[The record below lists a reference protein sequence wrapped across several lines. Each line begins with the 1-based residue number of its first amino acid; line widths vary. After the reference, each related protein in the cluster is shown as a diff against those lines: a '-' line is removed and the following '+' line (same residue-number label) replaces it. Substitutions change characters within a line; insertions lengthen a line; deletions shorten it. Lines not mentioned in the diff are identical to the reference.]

1 MRPLEGGGKT
11 LNGEST
17 AADPLPQARLQGRR
31 ILLIAY
37 TYPPMPT
44 VGANRTDA
52 MARHLRLLGHDVTV
66 LTTAAFGRRRDLRDE
81 RGVVRVPDL
90 TSSVWLRRLLRR
102 PALLPQEDSPAGSRP
117 DNPEVTPLPGLLAR
131 FFVPDPML
139 PAWALAA
146 LVVAIRLVRRRRI
159 ECVITSS
166 PYESVHLLG
175 LALRRLG
182 PAWVADFR
190 DGWQFNDWR
199 PPFPA
204 AAQRR
209 LDGALERAVMCSAD
223 RVVAATPAIADD
235 ARVRFG
241 VDATCIRNG
250 VDAWRHRELPAPRL
264 PVLPSDAVTLAH
276 VGSLLSG
283 GPKDPR
289 PLLEGF
295 RRLRASDPDLASRLH
310 LLFVGRLEA
319 VDREALAD
327 SLLGNQV
334 LLLGE
339 RSHAES
345 LAIQRK
351 VDGLAL
357 ILDPGS
363 PALTGKLSEYLHA
376 GRPII
381 AIADA
386 DVAAVVRETGTGVSA
401 DPRDPDAIAI
411 QLRRLVTGELAAS
424 YKPEGLEAY
433 AYPMPAQLMA
443 AEVER
448 AIAEK
453 RSARTR

>member
-1 MRPLEGGGKT
+1 MEEGCRTLSLEG
-11 LNGEST
+11 L
-17 AADPLPQARLQGRR
+17 AAGSISPAGARGRR

-44 VGANRTDA
+44 VGANRPDA

-66 LTTAAFGRRRDLRDE
+66 LTTAAFGRRRDLTDE
-81 RGVVRVPDL
+81 SGVVRARDL
-90 TSSVWLRRLLRR
+90 TASPWLRRLLRR
-102 PALLPQEDSPAGSRP
+102 PALLPGEDAETGTRA
-117 DNPEVTPLPGLLAR
+117 DNPEVVPLPGLLAHL
-131 FFVPDPML
+131 FVPDPVL
-139 PAWALAA
+139 AAWGLVALAA
-146 LVVAIRLVRRRRI
+146 AVRLIRRRRI

-175 LALRRLG
+175 LLLTRLGG

-199 PPFPA
+199 PPFPT
-204 AAQRR
+204 AAQRW
-209 LDGALERAVMCSAD
+209 LDGSLERAVMRGAG

-235 ARVRFG
+235 ARMRFG
-241 VDATCIRNG
+241 LDAACILNG
-250 VDAWRHRELPAPRL
+250 FDPQRYHELPVPRL
-264 PVLPSDAVTLAH
+264 PILPPNAITLAH
-276 VGSLLSG
+276 LGSLLSG

-295 RRLRASDPDLASRLH
+295 RRFCESHPHLASRLY
-310 LLFVGRLEA
+310 LLFVGRLETP
-319 VDREALAD
+319 DRAALAD
-327 SLLGNQV
+327 SLLGTQV
-334 LLLGE
+334 RLLGE

-345 LAIQRK
+345 LAIQRS

-381 AIADA
+381 AIADG
-386 DVAAVVRETGTGVSA
+386 DVAAVVRETRTGVSV
-401 DPRDPDAIAI
+401 DPRDPEAIAT
-411 QLRRLVTGELAAS
+411 QLRRLVTGELAEN
-424 YKPEGLEAY
+424 YEPEGLEAY
-433 AYPMPAQLMA
+433 AYPRPAQLMA

-448 AIAEK
+448 AIATV
-453 RSARTR
+453 RG